1 MGRTGSY
8 RLFRDAHLSALR
20 RWRCAP
26 LSRDRGP
33 DPRCLWLAAVHWKT
47 IHSTS
52 SSTVRSTGLSEQSI
66 GVRGSHGGLEQISA
80 GELSLRASH
89 FRNRLPRCAPI
100 YLRPDEQRIARRARL
115 LTNNITAAH
124 LSYGRL
130 GCTRMEIMSA
140 VSVEI

>member
-1 MGRTGSY
+1 MAGGGSLEDFPQHEQQH
-8 RLFRDAHLSALR
+8 RQEH
-20 RWRCAP
+20 WTV
-26 LSRDRGP
+26 G
-33 DPRCLWLAAVHWKT
+33 AVH
-47 IHSTS
+47 
-52 SSTVRSTGLSEQSI
+52 R
-66 GVRGSHGGLEQISA
+66 RCGSHGGLEQISA

-100 YLRPDEQRIARRARL
+100 FLRPDEQRIARRARL